1 MQGGNRP
8 IFDDLPQEPDGSNA
22 LSARTLEAAARH
34 PPDES
39 HACGRCWRTRSDA
52 NPVVGTNKAE
62 EEISRDRVLNDEELR
77 LVWSCA
83 GEGDYGAIIR
93 LLILPGSAARKSPR
107 NLWRIGA
114 ERTKNGL
121 LHEVPL
127 PKKGRQGIEGAW
139 RARRPRS
146 RLRFT

>member
-1 MQGGNRP
+1 MRVDIAGQLGRIAKERGPIAANRSRSYLSTLYAWTIAGG
-8 IFDDLPQEPDGSNA
+8 LA
-22 LSARTLEAAARH
+22 
-34 PPDES
+34 
-39 HACGRCWRTRSDA
+39 DA
-52 NPVVGTNKAE
+52 NPVVGTNKAV
-62 EEISRDRVLNDEELR
+62 EEISRDRVLSDEELR